1 MPLKRKIIV
10 EEKID
15 HLRKLLIRLEDRNL
29 RPGVKL
35 PEGVKSRSDLTV
47 AHVAR
52 QEINEISD
60 IEYIPAFQELLSK
73 EKVTIN
79 KIHLITYLIRLAD
92 KHNRNDVAD
101 YILGLVKKEKTRWVN
116 DVSLRGLNQSKLEI
130 QTEREILFELA
141 NHKDWQIR
149 FDSLGLLSK
158 LPKEYHSKIEE
169 LCLRQIEQ
177 HKSKHHSLGVL
188 ASTLSKVGTLK
199 SIPPLKEIVNFSK
212 KSDTILSG
220 LNAIEKINGSKEFEF
235 YLKTYEEKK
244 DSFVKK
250 NLISLISK
258 YGNSSQ
264 SKLMTKRLKS
274 ILSRKRKTNW
284 IYTKGTEPEIVTILR
299 FLESNAKDELEKILK
314 WLTEKKMEQLDKTET
329 DWINEKMKK

>member
-1 MPLKRKIIV
+1 M

-15 HLRKLLIRLEDRNL
+15 HLKKILIRLEDRSL

-52 QEINEISD
+52 QEINDISD

-92 KHNRNDVAD
+92 KHKRNDIAD

-116 DVSLRGLNQSKLEI
+116 DVSLGGLNQSKLEI
-130 QTEREILFELA
+130 QTERKFLFELA
-141 NHKDWQIR
+141 NHKDWQIK
-149 FDSLGLLSK
+149 FNSLGLLSK

-169 LCLRQIEQ
+169 LCLGQIEQ
-177 HKSKHHSLGVL
+177 YKSKHHSLSVL

-199 SIPPLKEIVNFSK
+199 SITPLKEIVHSSK
-212 KSDTILSG
+212 KSDTILSA
-220 LNAIEKINGSKEFEF
+220 LNAIEKINGNKEFEF

-244 DSFVKK
+244 DSFVKR

-258 YGNSSQ
+258 YGDGSQ
-264 SKLMTKRLKS
+264 SELMRKRLKS

-284 IYTKGTEPEIVTILR
+284 IYTKGTEPEIVTILT
-299 FLESNAKDELEKILK
+299 FLERNSKDEFEKMLK
-314 WLTEKKMEQLDKTET
+314 WLAEKKMEQLDKTET
-329 DWINEKMKK
+329 DWINGKLKTE